1 LYFRGS
7 AGLELQV
14 PVHLRIGPVEVQGLT
29 LSVGAGSEGI
39 PVGVGTTF
47 KVAFGPLQAV
57 VEDIGVRATFA
68 IRPDGDGNLGPL
80 DVSFGFKPPTGVGLS
95 VDAGVISGGGYLSFD
110 PEKGEYAG
118 ALELEFA
125 NFLELKAIGLIS
137 TKKPDGSDGFS
148 LLIVIATEFGGGG
161 IQLGYGFTLL
171 AVGGLVGLNRGMNL
185 DALAQGVRSG
195 AIESVMFP
203 KDVVA
208 NAPRILSD
216 LRTFFPAEDGKFLIG
231 PMAKI
236 GWGTPSIVTVS
247 LGVIIEIPGNI
258 AIVGVLKCLLP
269 TKELPLLVLQV
280 NFAGAIEFDKSRLW
294 FFAELFESR
303 ILFMSIEG
311 GIGLLVGWGDDAEL
325 VLTVGGFH
333 PAFQPPALPFP
344 VPRRLAIDIL
354 NNGVARIRVEGY
366 FAITSNSVQFG
377 AHAELTLGFDD
388 FGIHGHL
395 GFDALFRFSPFAFVI
410 EVAAGVSLKAF
421 GVGLFGIDLHF
432 VLEGPSPFRAHG
444 RGSISLL
451 FFEISADFDITWGEE
466 HNTVLP
472 PIDVLPLLVSEI
484 GKVDGWRTQLP
495 TGGTKPLVTL
505 RQLDPTE
512 DLVLHPMGTLTVQQR
527 AIPLGVRLDRVGQ
540 QAPRD
545 GNRFTVEPAPNSG
558 LVQVTATDDQFAMAQ
573 YQTMDDA
580 TKLSRPAYERQDA
593 GIELTAEQ
601 SATEI
606 ARSRF
611 VRRSSR
617 YELRILDNKR
627 KPKPRRTE
635 PLATVSAAAK
645 PKSKYY
651 QPDPA
656 VFDRLLAGNSVSTS
670 PLSQQR
676 AKQLQPFDDAVRIP
690 GRRYVV
696 AYARDNSQAFFPGST
711 ATSFRSASAATDALR
726 DRVGKD
732 PRLAGKLHVI
742 PVDEA
747 HGTAPVPERWSSAGT
762 LPVTT
767 TGSPMVALNN
777 GKVLYA
783 GGTTPDGVPTRSG
796 GLFEVDTA
804 TWTTPGELTVARD
817 GHTLT
822 TLLNGRALA
831 IGGTGTE
838 TSAEIFDPVTNTW
851 SAVPDPLTVGR
862 SGHTATRLK
871 SGLVLIAGGTSTD
884 GRALASAELFDP
896 ATRKWTAVPSM
907 SEARTDHQA
916 VLIGEQVLV
925 IGGRR
930 PTGDTQSAPIAF
942 CEIFNPADKTWT
954 VTADLTAPRSGHQ
967 ATLLADG
974 GVLVTGGDAS
984 GVAVARRFDPAS
996 QRTAEVY
1003 RDGVWKRVK
1012 DLPTGRSH
1020 HHSIRIASGEVVV
1033 IGGSTGPAHDAGFRS
1048 VLVYHPAKD
1057 TWRSTGPLGTGR
1069 TDFAAALLPDGRLL
1083 VAGGIERSTVS
1094 VSTAELFTP

>member
-1 LYFRGS
+1 
-7 AGLELQV
+7 
-14 PVHLRIGPVEVQGLT
+14 
-29 LSVGAGSEGI
+29 
-39 PVGVGTTF
+39 
-47 KVAFGPLQAV
+47 
-57 VEDIGVRATFA
+57 
-68 IRPDGDGNLGPL
+68 
-80 DVSFGFKPPTGVGLS
+80 
-95 VDAGVISGGGYLSFD
+95 
-110 PEKGEYAG
+110 
-118 ALELEFA
+118 
-125 NFLELKAIGLIS
+125 
-137 TKKPDGSDGFS
+137 
-148 LLIVIATEFGGGG
+148 
-161 IQLGYGFTLL
+161 
-171 AVGGLVGLNRGMNL
+171 M
-185 DALAQGVRSG
+185 
-195 AIESVMFP
+195 
-203 KDVVA
+203 
-208 NAPRILSD
+208 
-216 LRTFFPAEDGKFLIG
+216 
-231 PMAKI
+231 
-236 GWGTPSIVTVS
+236 
-247 LGVIIEIPGNI
+247 
-258 AIVGVLKCLLP
+258 
-269 TKELPLLVLQV
+269 
-280 NFAGAIEFDKSRLW
+280 
-294 FFAELFESR
+294 
-303 ILFMSIEG
+303 
-311 GIGLLVGWGDDAEL
+311 
-325 VLTVGGFH
+325 
-333 PAFQPPALPFP
+333 
-344 VPRRLAIDIL
+344 
-354 NNGVARIRVEGY
+354 
-366 FAITSNSVQFG
+366 
-377 AHAELTLGFDD
+377 
-388 FGIHGHL
+388 
-395 GFDALFRFSPFAFVI
+395 
-410 EVAAGVSLKAF
+410 
-421 GVGLFGIDLHF
+421 
-432 VLEGPSPFRAHG
+432 
-444 RGSISLL
+444 
-451 FFEISADFDITWGEE
+451 
-466 HNTVLP
+466 
-472 PIDVLPLLVSEI
+472 
-484 GKVDGWRTQLP
+484 
-495 TGGTKPLVTL
+495 
-505 RQLDPTE
+505 
-512 DLVLHPMGTLTVQQR
+512 
-527 AIPLGVRLDRVGQ
+527 
-540 QAPRD
+540 
-545 GNRFTVEPAPNSG
+545 
-558 LVQVTATDDQFAMAQ
+558 
-573 YQTMDDA
+573 
-580 TKLSRPAYERQDA
+580 
-593 GIELTAEQ
+593 
-601 SATEI
+601 
-606 ARSRF
+606 
-611 VRRSSR
+611 
-617 YELRILDNKR
+617 
-627 KPKPRRTE
+627 
-635 PLATVSAAAK
+635 ATVSAAAK